1 MDFPPLA
8 WPAELRDDHFMLL
21 DESRLPDTVE
31 YIRVDDSDGA
41 VAAIRAMQTR
51 AFGQLLTVL
60 YALIL
65 TARKAVSPATLQ
77 GAMDSACEAL
87 NASRPT
93 FAFQPYTDRVRAWTD
108 AALRSDDQEP
118 ADTIVRR
125 ITGLLDRIKTMRLN
139 RARMAAVL
147 FDDGDTVLTHC
158 NTSGELLLT
167 ARFCRNEGKG
177 LIFFATETRPYFQ
190 GRLTAWEL
198 SMDGFGV
205 TLIPDNRVA
214 SLLSAGRCTKVVT
227 GADRVAL
234 NGDVVNKTGTRQ
246 LAMLAHRFGIPFYAF
261 VQEPGKTATGT
272 DVPIEYRD
280 RTEVLRF
287 RGKDVYPAGTDA
299 FYPAFDLTP
308 HRYVTALITF
318 EKIVKPADLPA
329 GWQISPETADCSMR
343 RHP

>member
-8 WPAELRDDHFMLL
+8 WPAKLHEDHFMLL
-21 DESRLPDTVE
+21 DESRLPEAVT
-31 YIRVDDSDGA
+31 YIRIEDSDGA

-60 YALIL
+60 YSLIL
-65 TARKAVSPATLQ
+65 TARKAVSPATLK
-77 GAMDSACEAL
+77 DEIDTTCEAL

-93 FAFQPYTDRVRAWTD
+93 FAFQQYTDRVRAWTGV
-108 AALRSDDQEP
+108 ALQMHDQDP
-118 ADTIVRR
+118 VDTIVRR
-125 ITGLLDRIKTMRLN
+125 IIGLLDHIKTMRLN
-139 RARMAAVL
+139 RAQMAATL

-167 ARFCRNEGKG
+167 ARFCLSQGKG

-198 SMDGFGV
+198 SRDGFDV
-205 TLIPDNRVA
+205 TLIPDNRVP
-214 SLLSAGRCTKVVT
+214 SLLSAGRCTKVIT

-246 LAMLAHRFGIPFYAF
+246 LAMLAHQFGIPFYAF
-261 VQEPGKTATGT
+261 VQEPGTTATGA

-280 RTEVLRF
+280 PKEVLWF

-308 HRYVTALITF
+308 KRYVTALITF
-318 EKIVKPADLPA
+318 EKILNPADLPV
-329 GWQISPETADCSMR
+329 GWAMRDETACSSRR
-343 RHP
+343 RHS